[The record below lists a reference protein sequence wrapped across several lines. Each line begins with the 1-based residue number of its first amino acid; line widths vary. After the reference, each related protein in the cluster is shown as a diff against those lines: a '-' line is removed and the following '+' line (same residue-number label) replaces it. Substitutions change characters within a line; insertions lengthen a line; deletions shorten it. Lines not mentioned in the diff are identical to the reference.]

1 MSIPNQNG
9 GTSGVGV
16 NASAHP
22 QIVNLP
28 DTCLVINR
36 FVPCSV
42 MFNSISEHGRRLG
55 IGSLKRTVASK
66 ADLILFLSG
75 LASLREI

>member
-9 GTSGVGV
+9 GTSGVGI
-16 NASAHP
+16 NASAHT

-42 MFNSISEHGRRLG
+42 MFNSVSEHGRRQC
-55 IGSLKRTVASK
+55 IGFLNRTVASK
-66 ADLILFLSG
+66 ADLIFLLSVFV
-75 LASLREI
+75 